1 MNEIRKNND
10 KEETLL
16 QLSFEM
22 PKIAKIMWIIAIGIS
37 TTPFISMV
45 KQSIEL
51 SSLMGV
57 TFFPSESVIFLIIPA
72 ILLCVFLRICKRV
85 PQWSCEITNKNI
97 KIQSGIFGSKLKSY
111 RLDTIDDVEISEFL
125 GVSRLK
131 LLFTKGKKN
140 QTVVVVGGANNSAIT
155 GVMPVYINWIVD
167 VQKAYDKL
175 TELLGSVKNE
185 IELEVDIEMKKIEA
199 ENKKA
204 EAFSKIADGLVGKS
218 VQN

>member
-22 PKIAKIMWIIAIGIS
+22 PKIAKIMWIIAICIS

-72 ILLCVFLRICKRV
+72 ILLCVFLRI
-85 PQWSCEITNKNI
+85 
-97 KIQSGIFGSKLKSY
+97 
-111 RLDTIDDVEISEFL
+111 
-125 GVSRLK
+125 
-131 LLFTKGKKN
+131 
-140 QTVVVVGGANNSAIT
+140 
-155 GVMPVYINWIVD
+155 
-167 VQKAYDKL
+167 
-175 TELLGSVKNE
+175 
-185 IELEVDIEMKKIEA
+185 
-199 ENKKA
+199 
-204 EAFSKIADGLVGKS
+204 
-218 VQN
+218 